1 MSSIKHLATGE
12 NPFNEQAMDLYSIKK
27 GPCDSFPWLVQ
38 SSPSTLSHCT
48 HKASCKVTQKF
59 SKTHWT
65 LKTSG
70 SKLSLFPV
78 STNGSAEWNEEIQ
91 ASFQP
96 EWWQKVIHAYWPGER
111 AVIYFF
117 RFKRNPNPQ
126 NSLHRQVS
134 STKQL
139 LWQGIGRTTTFVLVV
154 LMQPHKNES
163 QLSWLRTGRKRTWR
177 ELD

>member
-1 MSSIKHLATGE
+1 MTAFPGWYSPVQVPWAIVLIRLLAKLHR
-12 NPFNEQAMDLYSIKK
+12 NSQ
-27 GPCDSFPWLVQ
+27 
-38 SSPSTLSHCT
+38 
-48 HKASCKVTQKF
+48 

-134 STKQL
+134 CTKQL